1 MTTGA
6 AMQWR
11 DTSSGYG
18 LVSRGFHWSMAAL
31 FAWQFATAIIHW
43 VDEDAGIVDS
53 LFWSHRSTGFVLLI
67 LVFLRGGWGIANLR
81 DRPGH
86 RADALGAAA
95 NLGHL
100 ALYALMILVPAL
112 ALVRSYASGRGFT
125 WVGIEIVVATG
136 VELGWL
142 REIANDLHGPLGWL
156 LLVLI
161 VGHGAMALV
170 HHFVFRD
177 GTLLRMARGRDG
189 RKPSPPVR
197 IDTDI
202 EEFPH

>member
-1 MTTGA
+1 MTA
-6 AMQWR
+6 DARLQWR
-11 DTSSGYG
+11 DTPTGYG
-18 LVSRGFHWSMAAL
+18 LVTRSFHWSMAAL
-31 FAWQFATAIIHW
+31 FVWQFATAVIHW
-43 VDEDAGIVDS
+43 IDEESGLVDS
-53 LFWSHRSTGFVLLI
+53 LFWSHRTTGFLLLL

-81 DRPGH
+81 NRPGH
-86 RADALGAAA
+86 REGALGAAA

-100 ALYALMILVPAL
+100 TLYALMILVPAL

-142 REIANDLHGPLGWL
+142 REIANSLHGPLGWL

-161 VGHGAMALV
+161 LGHVAMSMV

-177 GTLLRMARGRDG
+177 GTLLRMARGRY
-189 RKPSPPVR
+189 
-197 IDTDI
+197 
-202 EEFPH
+202 